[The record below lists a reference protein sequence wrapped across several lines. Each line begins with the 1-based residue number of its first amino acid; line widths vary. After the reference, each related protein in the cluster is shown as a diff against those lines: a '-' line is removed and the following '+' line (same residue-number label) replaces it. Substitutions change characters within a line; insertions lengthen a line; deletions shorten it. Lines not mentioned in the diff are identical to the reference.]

1 MKKMVLISQ
10 IPTYGSMENSNQIL
24 VFGLK
29 MLDNI
34 NNYELRQNWTM
45 IE

>member
-1 MKKMVLISQ
+1 
-10 IPTYGSMENSNQIL
+10 L

-45 IE
+45 IEW

>member
-1 MKKMVLISQ
+1 
-10 IPTYGSMENSNQIL
+10 MENSNQIL